1 MLPGKSFIYLL
12 SFLCASFLFMNIEMI
27 AQHNDT
33 GKLFGVKAIV
43 IPSDNNLSETEM
55 LVLNSFNAALKEK
68 NILAENQKEMK
79 AELWLNVKAI
89 NDSDAGRIA
98 VSVIILDVIP
108 AEVAAIGAEKEI
120 FFAQLDD
127 ERRMKLPAEGKSI
140 REFISSEYMKQF
152 RMLLNTRLEIINLS
166 EIDEFS
172 ADIVEK
178 YLTGFIN

>member
-12 SFLCASFLFMNIEMI
+12 SFLCASFLFMNIEMTGQQDD
-27 AQHNDT
+27 A
-33 GKLFGVKAIV
+33 GKLFGVKVIV
-43 IPSDNNLSETEM
+43 MPSDNDLSETES
-55 LVLNSFNAALKEK
+55 LVLNSFNSALKEK
-68 NILAENQKEMK
+68 NILADNQGEMK
-79 AELWLNVKAI
+79 VEIWLNVKAI
-89 NDSDAGRIA
+89 SNSDEERIA

-108 AEVAAIGAEKEI
+108 EEVVAIGAEKEI

-127 ERRMKLPAEGKSI
+127 ERKMKLPSEGKSI

-152 RMLLNTRLEIINLS
+152 RMLLNTHLEIINLS